1 MEGIQRSIVPVE
13 RAKDIH
19 DKVNNLPEPDIIF
32 HSPYSWQRKDVIKV
46 LHCRTNQIL
55 HLRATTQ
62 QQKKRSYRS

>member
-1 MEGIQRSIVPVE
+1 
-13 RAKDIH
+13 
-19 DKVNNLPEPDIIF
+19 
-32 HSPYSWQRKDVIKV
+32 V